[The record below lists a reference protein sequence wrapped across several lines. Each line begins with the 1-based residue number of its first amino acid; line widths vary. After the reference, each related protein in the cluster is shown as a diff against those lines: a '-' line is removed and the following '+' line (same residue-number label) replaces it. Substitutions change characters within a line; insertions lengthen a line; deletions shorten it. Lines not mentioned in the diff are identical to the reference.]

1 MNMFKIVGA
10 IVMAALVALSVG
22 CARIET
28 GEVGLRVNFDKTVS
42 ETELQPGSFNQT
54 LIGDVLHFQVRSI
67 AVVLDSKNPQTSDNS
82 TLKDFDI
89 TAIYDVNPTSVAELW
104 TKQSR
109 AFHAQDKKETYLMY
123 HYMSTIINSAS
134 YKAVREFK
142 ALEVADNRTKIEQK
156 VKEYVTAALKEEKL
170 DTALNV
176 TQVQVRNALPADEIV
191 ASANA
196 VVRATNDLKAKTVEV
211 QTAQQEAERL
221 KMLAGNSNSIAYM
234 NAKALQDIAEGI
246 KNGKVNSVVVP
257 YDFKGIVNIGK

>member
-1 MNMFKIVGA
+1 MNIFKIFGA
-10 IVMAALVALSVG
+10 FVMTTLIAMSVG

-42 ETELQPGSFNQT
+42 ESELQPGSFNQT
-54 LIGDVLHFQVRSI
+54 IIGDVLRFQVRSI
-67 AVVLDSKNPQTSDNS
+67 AVVLDNKNPQTADNS
-82 TLKDFDI
+82 TLKDFDL
-89 TAIYDVNPTSVAELW
+89 TAIYDVNPAAVSELW

-109 AFHAQDKKETYLMY
+109 AFHIQEQKETYLMY
-123 HYMSTIINSAS
+123 NYMGTIINSAA
-134 YKAVREFK
+134 YKAVREYK
-142 ALEVADNRTKIEQK
+142 ALEVADNRTRIEQK
-156 VKEYVTAALKEEKL
+156 IKEYVLAALKEEKL
-170 DTALNV
+170 DNALNV
-176 TQVQVRNALPADEIV
+176 TQIQIRNALPADEIV

-246 KNGKVNSVVVP
+246 KNGKVQSVVVP
-257 YDFKGIVNIGK
+257 YDFKGIVNVGK